1 MMSLRA
7 WIYLL
12 LLSSFWGASFYFIE
26 VGLEHLSP
34 VWLVSL
40 RLISGAICLLIWLTL
55 TSVSLPRHFEFWR
68 NCLVMGVLNNLAPF
82 CLIAWGQLSVTGG
95 MASILNANTAFI
107 GVLMSALFLKTEP
120 LRLNRVAGVI
130 IGVTGV
136 AVAIGVNPLSG
147 QTGSV
152 WGQLAI
158 VLATVFY
165 ALAGVWGRI
174 RLSAY
179 QAVQGACG
187 MLLCSAVLSVPL
199 AIILSG
205 QPSFS
210 LLQTAHLGTLVILI
224 LGIGILGTAMAY
236 PLYFKVLELAGASNL
251 LLVTIIVP
259 IFALTL
265 DALLLKQL
273 VSWLALAGFV
283 LVAFGLSVMDGRLYQ
298 RKNHSGS
305 R

>member
-1 MMSLRA
+1 MSLRA

-26 VGLEHLSP
+26 VGLEHLTP

-40 RLISGAICLLIWLTL
+40 RLITGAVCLYVWLRL
-55 TSVSLPRHFEFWR
+55 SAVSLPADRVFWR
-68 NCLVMGVLNNLAPF
+68 DCLVMGVMNNLAPF

-107 GVLMSALFLKTEP
+107 GVLLSALFLKTEP
-120 LRLNRVAGVI
+120 LRLNRLAGVF

-147 QTGSV
+147 ETGSV

-174 RLSAY
+174 KLSAY
-179 QAVQGACG
+179 QPVQGACG
-187 MLLCSAVLSVPL
+187 MLVCSALLSVPL
-199 AIILSG
+199 ALVLSG

-210 LLQTAHLGTLVILI
+210 LFEAGQLGTLVVLV
-224 LGIGILGTAMAY
+224 LGIGVLGTAMAY

-259 IFALTL
+259 VFALSL
-265 DALLLKQL
+265 DALLLGQL
-273 VSWLALAGFV
+273 VGWSALAGFG
-283 LVAFGLSVMDGRLYQ
+283 LVAFGLSVMDGRLYS
-298 RKNHSGS
+298 RRSGLDS

>member
-1 MMSLRA
+1 MMPLRA

-12 LLSSFWGASFYFIE
+12 LLSLFWGASFYFIE
-26 VGLEHLSP
+26 VGLNHLSP

-40 RLISGAICLLIWLTL
+40 RLITGALCLFAWLSI
-55 TSVSLPRHFEFWR
+55 TSVSLPRQFSFWS
-68 NCLVMGVLNNLAPF
+68 NCVVMGVLNNLAPF

-107 GVLMSALFLKTEP
+107 GVIVSALLLKAEP
-120 LRLNRVAGVI
+120 LRVNRLVGVI
-130 IGVTGV
+130 IGVSGV
-136 AVAIGVNPLSG
+136 AVAIGVNPFSG

-165 ALAGVWGRI
+165 ALAGVWGRV

-187 MLLCSAVLSVPL
+187 MLICSAVLSVPL

-205 QPSFS
+205 QPSTS
-210 LLQTAHLGTLVILI
+210 LFQLVHLDTLVGLI
-224 LGIGILGTAMAY
+224 LGIGVLGTAMAY

-259 IFALTL
+259 VFALSL
-265 DALLLKQL
+265 DALLLGQW
-273 VSWLALAGFV
+273 VSSSALAGFV
-283 LVAFGLSVMDGRLYQ
+283 LVAFGLSVMDGRLYR
-298 RKNHSGS
+298 RKQKSDS
-305 R
+305 

>member
-26 VGLEHLSP
+26 VGLEYLSP
-34 VWLVSL
+34 VCLVSL
-40 RLISGAICLLIWLTL
+40 RLISGAICLCAWLTI
-55 TSVSLPRHFEFWR
+55 TSVSLPYQLAFWR
-68 NCLVMGVLNNLAPF
+68 DCLVMGVLNNLAPF

-107 GVLMSALFLKTEP
+107 GVLVSALFLKTEP
-120 LRLNRVAGVI
+120 LRVNRVAGVI
-130 IGVTGV
+130 IGVSGV

-147 QTGSV
+147 ETGSV

-158 VLATVFY
+158 VLATLFY
-165 ALAGVWGRI
+165 ALAGVWGRV
-174 RLSAY
+174 RLSSY

-199 AIILSG
+199 ALLLSG
-205 QPSFS
+205 QPSVS
-210 LLQTAHLGTLVILI
+210 LLQSAHLGTLVVLI
-224 LGIGILGTAMAY
+224 LGIGLLGTAMAY

-259 IFALTL
+259 VFALSL
-265 DALLLKQL
+265 DALLLGQL
-273 VSWLALAGFV
+273 VSWSAMAGFG
-283 LVAFGLSVMDGRLYQ
+283 LVAFGLSVMDGRLYH
-298 RKNHSGS
+298 RKDSSDS